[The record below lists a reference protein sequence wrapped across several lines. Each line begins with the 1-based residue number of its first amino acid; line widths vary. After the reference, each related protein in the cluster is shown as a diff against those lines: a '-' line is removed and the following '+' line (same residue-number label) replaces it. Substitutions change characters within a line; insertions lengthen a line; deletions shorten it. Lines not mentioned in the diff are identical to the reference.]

1 MIPLVNCTLYYFTRT
16 IFVEVLFFNLLGMF
30 EALLLLTTDFYLSS
44 GLIVTRISFL
54 FIHSTYNLSFVF
66 KFLWW
71 SLTNEGK

>member
-30 EALLLLTTDFYLSS
+30 EALLLLTTDFYLCS
-44 GLIVTRISFL
+44 GLIVTKISFL
-54 FIHSTYNLSFVF
+54 FIHCTYNLIFVF
-66 KFLWW
+66 KFLCW